1 MFSETGREN
10 NFMTAYQ
17 HNRFRRQASGFT
29 LIELMIA
36 IVLGLLLTA
45 AVLTL
50 FTSSKLTFNTNEA
63 QSRTQENGRF
73 ALEVLK
79 REIRE
84 TGSYGWCAGRIN
96 ITDHLNACSNFPNGG
111 EFPLMGWEFQD
122 TGVGD
127 AYTIPDDL
135 DPSSVAAGSWTTA
148 DGTAIHANLNGEIAP
163 GSDFFVFRR
172 FEPLQLTVNTNTS
185 ASAISLSAGIAT
197 TGDVMLV
204 TDCSFADIFQQAS
217 TGANLDKSGFA
228 CSAAGPGNSVAQ
240 NWSTIYGV
248 GAQVFRVQEI
258 AYFVG
263 FDNARGDGVPGLYRL
278 NLATGVRE
286 ELVEGVEN
294 LQVHYG
300 YSRDASQ
307 GGDGQSVRFQ
317 EDWLTADQVPNWRQV
332 IALRISMSIRS
343 AEIGDGDQTSAQVF
357 ELAGSDITVPS
368 DGRLHQPFSTTIA
381 LRNQMVVP

>member
-1 MFSETGREN
+1 
-10 NFMTAYQ
+10 MTAYQ
-17 HNRFRRQASGFT
+17 HHRFHRQASGFT

-50 FTSSKLTFNTNEA
+50 FSSSKLTFTTNEA

-84 TGSYGWCAGRIN
+84 TGTHGWCAGRIT
-96 ITDHLNACSNFPNGG
+96 ITNHLNACANFPNGG
-111 EFPLMGWEFQD
+111 ESPLVGWEFQN

-135 DPSSVAAGSWTTA
+135 DPSAIAAGSWTTA
-148 DGTAIHANLNGEIAP
+148 DGTAIHTNLGGELAP

-172 FEPLQLTVNTNTS
+172 FEPLQYTVDTNTS
-185 ASAISLSAGIAT
+185 STGILLSAGAAAS
-197 TGDVMLV
+197 GDVLMV

-217 TGANLDKSGFA
+217 AGNVLDKSAFA

-240 NWSTIYGV
+240 NWSTTYGV

-263 FDNARGDGVPGLYRL
+263 FDDARGDGVPGLYRL
-278 NLATGVRE
+278 NLSTGARE

-332 IALRISMSIRS
+332 IALRISMSLRS
-343 AEIGDGDQTSAQVF
+343 AEIGDGDLTSTQTYV
-357 ELAGSDITVPS
+357 LAGSDITVPA